1 MCDQNPSNCE
11 WECDKSCHI
20 GENLDYQNC
29 HCGKKLVDKIVEECS
44 EIIDESKIIYNSVL
58 HDYKK
63 VCNSCTVYN
72 VLLDIFFIISISIS
86 SVFIYLYWH
95 LIRRYIETTLY

>member
-1 MCDQNPSNCE
+1 MSHRRKFRLSKLSLQ
-11 WECDKSCHI
+11 
-20 GENLDYQNC
+20 
-29 HCGKKLVDKIVEECS
+29 KKLVDKIVEECS

-86 SVFIYLYWH
+86 SVFIYLYWY
-95 LIRRYIETTLY
+95 LIRRYIETTLYQTNKW